1 MVTHAAPPVRR
12 LVLFK
17 HGVAFLEHAGP
28 VQGPFEL
35 SFDKDAMNDVL
46 KSFAL
51 WVPSG
56 DASVGAVDFDSPE
69 DPVAALRDRGLEFA
83 PDDMLRGLLTFL
95 RGRRVRLLGSAPNA
109 PLAEGEVLGL
119 QAAGATRHGEPS
131 PDGETITL
139 RTADAMLRVVPLRD
153 VRSVELLDDAARGE
167 LQVLMDKS
175 RAATSRA
182 HRSVRVDVSG
192 EAKALHV
199 AYTVPAPI
207 WRVSYRLVAGREG
220 EGASARETV
229 TVMAWAIV
237 HNPVDRD
244 LHDVQLVLT
253 TGQPVSFVIDLY
265 VPRHVTRT
273 VVQEEVR
280 AGAEPRSFQMA
291 KGAPVPRPPAQPMAV
306 RQMRGE
312 PAAFGGA
319 PGAAMELLADTADDV
334 DLMLQSGLAGFGAGA
349 PVAAASGE
357 QRGEFFEYRL
367 DAPVSLRRGGSA
379 MVPIATAKVD
389 AARQRIWRWGDA
401 PAPDI
406 VLHFRNDTGVVLE
419 EGAAVIYDENG
430 YAGEAMVPFRAR
442 GAEVRVSFAKDLSL
456 RCTGQQQHQLRFLG
470 IHLHG
475 LAVVEARERAVV
487 HHLRIENDHARDE
500 TLYVELPR
508 QPGDT
513 LEVPAGATVEELAS
527 AYRVAVP
534 VAASGVREAQLTLRR
549 QEYQY
554 VRVSGV
560 GSHEVA
566 NWLRERATGA
576 RVPAELDGILARF
589 RAAEELERD
598 AAARQRHASELRQRQ
613 DAQTKQLAVLRD
625 GGEEGQERLSVV
637 REVRRLEAEASEL
650 ERAVAELNTRAHAE
664 REQARKQ
671 LLELPGMALQAPPGV
686 GPTPP
691 PHG

>member
-28 VQGPFEL
+28 VQGSFEL
-35 SFDKDAMNDVL
+35 AFAKDAMNDVL

-56 DASVGAVDFDSPE
+56 DASVGAVAFDSPE
-69 DPVAALRDRGLEFA
+69 DPVAALRERGLEFA
-83 PDDMLRGLLTFL
+83 PDDSLRGMLTFL
-95 RGRRVRLLGSAPNA
+95 RGRRVRLHASAVGPLEGA
-109 PLAEGEVLGL
+109 PLGEGEVLGL
-119 QAAGATRHGEPS
+119 QAASATPYGEKTPH
-131 PDGETITL
+131 GETITL
-139 RTADAMLRVVPLRD
+139 RTTDAMLRVVPLRD
-153 VRSVELLDDAARGE
+153 VAGVQLLDEAARGE

-182 HRSVRVDVSG
+182 HRSVRVDVSSA
-192 EAKALHV
+192 AKALHV

-220 EGASARETV
+220 DRETV

-244 LHDVQLVLT
+244 LTDVQLVLT

-280 AGAEPRSFQMA
+280 AGAAPRSFAKA
-291 KGAPVPRPPAQPMAV
+291 KGAPPPRPAAAPAPIVA
-306 RQMRGE
+306 GG
-312 PAAFGGA
+312 FGP
-319 PGAAMELLADTADDV
+319 PGAAPMEMLLQDAPEDM
-334 DLMLQSGLAGFGAGA
+334 DLALRSGIGGFGAGA
-349 PVAAASGE
+349 PVSAATGE

-367 DAPVSLRRGGSA
+367 DAPVSLTRGGSA

-406 VLHFRNDTGVVLE
+406 VLHFQNDTGVVLE

-442 GAEVRVSFAKDLSL
+442 GGDVRVSFAKDLSL
-456 RCTGQQQHQLRFLG
+456 RCTGQQEQQLRFLG
-470 IHLHG
+470 IHAHG

-487 HHLRIENDHARDE
+487 HHVRIENDHARDE
-500 TLYVELPR
+500 TLFVELPR
-508 QPGDT
+508 QAGDK
-513 LEVPAGATVEELAS
+513 LEVPPDAKVEELAVG
-527 AYRVAVP
+527 YRVALP
-534 VAASGVREAQLTLRR
+534 VQAGAVREAKLTIRR
-549 QEYQY
+549 QEFGH
-554 VRVSGV
+554 VAVSGV
-560 GSHEVA
+560 GTHEVTR
-566 NWLRERATGA
+566 WLRERVDGA
-576 RVPAELDGILARF
+576 FVPTELDRILVRF
-589 RAAEELERD
+589 RTADDLARD
-598 AAARQRHASELRQRQ
+598 AAAKLQHAGDLRKRQE
-613 DAQTKQLAVLRD
+613 AQTKQLAVLRD
-625 GGEEGQERLSVV
+625 TGEEGQERLAVV
-637 REVRRLEAEASEL
+637 REVRRLEAEAGEL
-650 ERAVAELNTRAHAE
+650 ERAVAELNMRAHGE
-664 REQARKQ
+664 REQARRE
-671 LLELPGMALQAPPGV
+671 LLQLPGMTPQAPPGMA
-686 GPTPP
+686 P
-691 PHG
+691 

>member
-1 MVTHAAPPVRR
+1 M
-12 LVLFK
+12 FK

-28 VQGPFEL
+28 VLGSFEL

-69 DPVAALRDRGLEFA
+69 DPVAALRERGLEFA
-83 PDDMLRGLLTFL
+83 PDDTLRGMLTFL
-95 RGRRVRLLGSAPNA
+95 RGRRVRLHASGVGPIEGASLG
-109 PLAEGEVLGL
+109 EGEVVGL
-119 QAAGATRHGEPS
+119 QAASPAPYGEQTPH
-131 PDGETITL
+131 GETITL

-153 VRSVELLDDAARGE
+153 VASVHLLDEAARGE

-192 EAKALHV
+192 EARQLHV

-220 EGASARETV
+220 EGATARETV

-280 AGAEPRSFQMA
+280 TGAAPRSFAMA
-291 KGAPVPRPPAQPMAV
+291 KGAPVPRPPAQPMA
-306 RQMRGE
+306 MG
-312 PAAFGGA
+312 PAGFGG
-319 PGAAMELLADTADDV
+319 PPVGKMEFLADVSDDV
-334 DLMLQSGLAGFGAGA
+334 DLLLQSGLAGFGAGA

-367 DAPVSLRRGGSA
+367 DAPVSLTRGGSA

-389 AARQRIWRWGDA
+389 ASRQRIWRWGDA

-406 VLHFRNDTGVVLE
+406 VLHFQNDTGVVLE
-419 EGAAVIYDENG
+419 EGAAVIYDESG

-442 GAEVRVSFAKDLSL
+442 GGDVRVSFAKDLSL
-456 RCTGQQQHQLRFLG
+456 RCTGQQEHQLRFLG
-470 IHLHG
+470 VNLHG
-475 LAVVEARERAVV
+475 LAIVEGRERAVV

-508 QPGDT
+508 QAGDK
-513 LEVPAGATVEELAS
+513 LVVPDDAKVEEVAG

-534 VAASGVREAQLTLRR
+534 VTAGGVREAQLTLRR

-554 VRVSGV
+554 VAVSGV
-560 GSHEVA
+560 GSHEVTS
-566 NWLRERATGA
+566 WLRERVNGA

-589 RAAEELERD
+589 RAAEDLERD

-650 ERAVAELNTRAHAE
+650 ERAGAELNARAHAE
-664 REQARKQ
+664 REQARKE
-671 LLELPGMALQAPPGV
+671 LLQLPGLTPQAPPGM
-686 GPTPP
+686 GPTV
-691 PHG
+691 PHRD

>member
-28 VQGPFEL
+28 VQGSFEL

-69 DPVAALRDRGLEFA
+69 DPVAALRERGLEFA
-83 PDDMLRGLLTFL
+83 PDDSLRGMLTFL
-95 RGRRVRLLGSAPNA
+95 RGRRVRLHASAVGPLEGA
-109 PLAEGEVLGL
+109 PLGEGEVLGL
-119 QAAGATRHGEPS
+119 QAASATPYGEKTPH
-131 PDGETITL
+131 GETITL

-153 VRSVELLDDAARGE
+153 VAGVQLLDEAARGE

-192 EAKALHV
+192 AAKALHV

-220 EGASARETV
+220 ERETV

-244 LHDVQLVLT
+244 LTDVQLVLT

-280 AGAEPRSFQMA
+280 AGAAPRSFAKA
-291 KGAPVPRPPAQPMAV
+291 KGAPPPRPAAAPAPMMA
-306 RQMRGE
+306 G
-312 PAAFGGA
+312 AFGA
-319 PGAAMELLADTADDV
+319 PGAPMAMLREELLDESV
-334 DLMLQSGLAGFGAGA
+334 ELMAGGIQGFGAGA
-349 PVAAASGE
+349 PLSAATGE

-367 DAPVSLRRGGSA
+367 DAPVSLTRGGSA

-406 VLHFRNDTGVVLE
+406 VLHFQNDTGVVLE

-442 GAEVRVSFAKDLSL
+442 GGDVRVSFAKDLSM
-456 RCTGQQQHQLRFLG
+456 RCTGQQEQELRFLSITASG
-470 IHLHG
+470 TFIM
-475 LAVVEARERAVV
+475 ESRERAFV
-487 HHLRIENDHARDE
+487 HHVRIENDHARDE
-500 TLYVELPR
+500 TLFVELPR
-508 QPGDT
+508 QASDK
-513 LEVPAGATVEELAS
+513 LQVPPDAKVEELA
-527 AYRVAVP
+527 AGYRVAVP
-534 VAASGVREAQLTLRR
+534 VPASGVREAELTIRR
-549 QEYQY
+549 HELGH
-554 VRVSGV
+554 VAVSGV
-560 GSHEVA
+560 GTQDVVR
-566 NWLRERATGA
+566 WLRERVHGA
-576 RVPAELDGILARF
+576 HVPAELDRILVRF
-589 RAAEELERD
+589 RAAEDLERD
-598 AAARQRHASELRQRQ
+598 AAAKLRHAGELRKRQ
-613 DAQTKQLAVLRD
+613 EAQTKQLAVLRD
-625 GGEEGQERLSVV
+625 TGEEGQERLSVV
-637 REVRRLEAEASEL
+637 REVRRLEAEAGDL
-650 ERAVAELNTRAHAE
+650 ERAVAELNLRAHGE
-664 REQARKQ
+664 REQARRE
-671 LLELPGMALQAPPGV
+671 LLQLPGITPQAPPGMA
-686 GPTPP
+686 P
-691 PHG
+691 